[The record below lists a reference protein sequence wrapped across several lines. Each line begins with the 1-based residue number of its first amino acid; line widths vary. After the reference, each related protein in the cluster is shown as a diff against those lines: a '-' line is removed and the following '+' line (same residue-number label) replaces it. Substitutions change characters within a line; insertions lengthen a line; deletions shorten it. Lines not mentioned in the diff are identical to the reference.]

1 MASVEEF
8 ITSTFRGAELLE
20 AHHNMLQY
28 QLKSR
33 AKLSYIFG
41 QLEKAKSL
49 LNIEDYS
56 VSQTTL
62 DQVRDPWHQ
71 RRYCLNLLC
80 NFMFVNLFT
89 TEMHLSRHIQPP
101 SYAFNQHHQ

>member
-1 MASVEEF
+1 MAGVEEF
-8 ITSTFRGAELLE
+8 ITTTFRGSELLE

-33 AKLSYIFG
+33 VKLSYIFG
-41 QLEKAKSL
+41 QLEKVKSR

-62 DQVRDPWHQ
+62 DQVG
-71 RRYCLNLLC
+71 
-80 NFMFVNLFT
+80 
-89 TEMHLSRHIQPP
+89 
-101 SYAFNQHHQ
+101 

>member
-1 MASVEEF
+1 MYIWNLHQSLEIQSFYLYRFGDGYTIIVRVAGENPDMASVEEF

-62 DQVRDPWHQ
+62 DQVRDP
-71 RRYCLNLLC
+71 
-80 NFMFVNLFT
+80 
-89 TEMHLSRHIQPP
+89 
-101 SYAFNQHHQ
+101 